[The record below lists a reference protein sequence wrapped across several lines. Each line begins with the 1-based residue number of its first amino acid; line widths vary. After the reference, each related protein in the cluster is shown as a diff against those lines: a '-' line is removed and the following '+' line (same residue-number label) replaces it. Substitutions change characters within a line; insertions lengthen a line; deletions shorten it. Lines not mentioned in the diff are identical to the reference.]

1 MGNICASSQFT
12 SNGGRLVNRS
22 PTAKIIHLDGKL
34 QELRHP
40 VQATHVLSQ
49 NPNFFLC
56 TSESM
61 DVDSYAPQVP
71 EDEELQLGQ
80 IYFLMPL
87 SQTKSSLSLQD
98 LCSLAIKASAAL
110 ANPLNARRVASSGRS
125 PASDRNGQNVGA
137 CKVPTGIDIVGM
149 ETRVGRGNQRIEL

>member
-1 MGNICASSQFT
+1 
-12 SNGGRLVNRS
+12 
-22 PTAKIIHLDGKL
+22 
-34 QELRHP
+34 
-40 VQATHVLSQ
+40 
-49 NPNFFLC
+49 
-56 TSESM
+56 M

-149 ETRVGRGNQRIEL
+149 ETRFFGDDDGHRSSKEEDREYSNSVRTMSPRREPRHSAEPSFLDIAQLGEAIANAIQS